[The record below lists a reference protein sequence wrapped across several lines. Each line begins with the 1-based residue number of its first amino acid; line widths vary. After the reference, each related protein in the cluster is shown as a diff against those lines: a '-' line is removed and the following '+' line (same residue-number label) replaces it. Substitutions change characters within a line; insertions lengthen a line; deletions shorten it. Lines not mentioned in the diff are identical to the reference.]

1 MAPTLSSLRASAE
14 TPASTAEP
22 GLAWT
27 SASRAP
33 DGVGE
38 DLLKTVPPE
47 PLDDGP
53 GAGGDTV
60 PGDASSTSTLAL
72 GGSLTGY
79 VNTAGDKDWYRIDLS
94 AGDWCQFSLKGSGTG
109 ALGDPVLEIRDAS
122 GALLASDD
130 DGGPGLN
137 SLLDFNATETG
148 TYFVSAGGYGNTRG
162 QYRLAAKEAAAPDP
176 LDSIDWGTVV
186 GTHAVK
192 VYFAP
197 SGEAYDG
204 QTSRGWND
212 YEVQQAMLA
221 FQQYS
226 NVIDV
231 SFERTADASQADLE
245 LVTNRAGGYL
255 GYFNPPG
262 TTNEGVGVFSQT
274 GDGWDEAGGGGLE
287 QGGYGFITMIH
298 EFGHGM
304 GLAHPHDD
312 GGTSTVMLGVT
323 GAFDSYGLYDLNQG
337 VYTTMS
343 YNDAWQLSPDGLS
356 DSLSYGWEGTMMALD
371 VAILQQKYGANTT
384 FHAGNDSYALFGA
397 NAPGAMYACIWDA
410 GGADSMIYR
419 GAADAVLDLRAAT
432 IDYSPTGGGA
442 ISHVAGIIGGYT
454 IAQGVL
460 IENASGGSGDD
471 RLTGNDAAN
480 RIAGG
485 GGEDVIMGGDGAD
498 RLRGGNGADTFLYG
512 SLETTRDLIRD
523 LTDADIINLELID
536 ANAALDGDQRFRLVD
551 SFTSHAGQAV
561 IAFDADRGRT
571 LLQLDVDGDGRADMR
586 VSIAGD
592 HGDFVHFV
600 L

>member
-1 MAPTLSSLRASAE
+1 MAPTLSSLLAGVE
-14 TPASTAEP
+14 TPASPPASEF
-22 GLAWT
+22 AWT
-27 SASRAP
+27 TASRGP
-33 DGVGE
+33 DGVG
-38 DLLKTVPPE
+38 DDPLKTVPPE
-47 PLDDGP
+47 LLNDGP
-53 GAGGDTV
+53 GPGGDTV
-60 PGDASSTSTLAL
+60 PGDVSSTSTLAL
-72 GGSLTGY
+72 GESLTGY
-79 VNTAGDKDWYRIDLS
+79 VNTGGDKDWYRIELS
-94 AGDWCQFSLKGSGTG
+94 AGDWCEFSLKGSGTA
-109 ALGDPVLEIRDAS
+109 ALGDPALEIRDAS

-130 DGGPGLN
+130 DSGPGLN

-148 TYFVSAGGYGNTRG
+148 TYFVSAGAFGNARG
-162 QYRLAAKEAAAPDP
+162 QYRLAAREVAAPDP

-186 GTHAVK
+186 GAHAVK
-192 VYFAP
+192 VYFA
-197 SGEAYDG
+197 SKGETYDG
-204 QTSRGWND
+204 ETSRGWNP

-221 FQQYS
+221 FQQYA
-226 NVIDV
+226 NIIDV
-231 SFERTADASQADLE
+231 SFEQTTDASQADLK

-262 TTNEGVGVFSQT
+262 THNEGVGVFSQT
-274 GDGWDEAGGGGLE
+274 GDGWDAAGGGGLE
-287 QGGYGFITMIH
+287 QGGYGFVTMIH

-337 VYTTMS
+337 VYTAMS

-371 VAILQQKYGANTT
+371 VAILQQKYGANNS
-384 FHAGNDSYALFGA
+384 FHAGDDTYALFGA

-419 GAADAVLDLRAAT
+419 GPGEAVLDLRAAT

-442 ISHVAGIIGGYT
+442 ISHVDGVIGGYT
-454 IAQGVL
+454 IARGVL

-485 GGEDVIMGGDGAD
+485 GGDDVITGGDGAD
-498 RLRGGNGADTFLYG
+498 RLRGGNGADTFLYEL
-512 SLETTRDLIRD
+512 LETTRDVIRD
-523 LTDADIINLELID
+523 LTDADIINLRLID
-536 ANAALDGDQRFRLVD
+536 ADVARDGDQRFRLVD
-551 SFTSHAGQAV
+551 SFTGHAGQATV
-561 IAFDADRGRT
+561 AFDADHGRT
-571 LLQLDVDGDGRADMR
+571 LLQLDVNGDGRADMR
-586 VSIAGD
+586 VLITGD